1 MVGRYMKYI
10 ADFDSYN
17 CKYGDILKILE
28 DDGDVWLRL
37 EKFNW
42 LEKNSTFMDRFELMP
57 EGFIPESEQS
67 NLLSNLI
74 IW

>member
-1 MVGRYMKYI
+1 MVSRYMKYI
-10 ADFDSYN
+10 ADFESYN
-17 CKYGDILKILE
+17 CKYRDILKILE
-28 DDGDVWLRL
+28 DCEDGWLRL

-42 LEKNSTFMDRFELMP
+42 LEKNSHFMDRFQLMP

-67 NLLSNLI
+67 NLINNLV